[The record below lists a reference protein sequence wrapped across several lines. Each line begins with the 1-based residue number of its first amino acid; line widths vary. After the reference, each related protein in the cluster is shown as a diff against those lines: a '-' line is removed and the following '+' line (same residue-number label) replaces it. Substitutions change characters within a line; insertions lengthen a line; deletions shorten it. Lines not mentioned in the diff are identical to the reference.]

1 VNRFDHYA
9 AEYSAIMNKSV
20 GWISQDHDAFVA
32 VKARL
37 ILRLLRQYIG
47 DPKQTRVLD
56 VGCGIGLID
65 HLLVDQV
72 GVLHGLDVS
81 EESIRL
87 AAKGSPDAN
96 FRQYDGKRMP
106 YSDGAFDLT
115 FAVCVV
121 HHVPRPDWS
130 VFVAEMARVLR
141 PGGLALI
148 IEHNPFNPVT
158 RHVVNRCEF
167 DRDAVLLTART
178 CRHLMHGVGLKL
190 VEKNYITFI
199 PFQMRWVEQIEQRL
213 GWLPLG
219 AQYIV
224 AATKV

>member
-1 VNRFDHYA
+1 
-9 AEYSAIMNKSV
+9 
-20 GWISQDHDAFVA
+20 
-32 VKARL
+32 
-37 ILRLLRQYIG
+37 
-47 DPKQTRVLD
+47 
-56 VGCGIGLID
+56 
-65 HLLVDQV
+65 
-72 GVLHGLDVS
+72 
-81 EESIRL
+81 
-87 AAKGSPDAN
+87 
-96 FRQYDGKRMP
+96 MP

-121 HHVPRPDWS
+121 HHVPRSDWS
-130 VFVAEMARVLR
+130 IFAAEMARVLR

-178 CRHLMHGVGLKL
+178 CRHLMQGAGLKI

-199 PFQMRWVEQIEQRL
+199 PFQMRGVEQIERRL

-224 AATKV
+224 SRH